1 MAQRL
6 VLCVDRRLTGGR
18 VGGAASLGPAVRLRA
33 ACVSVLLLITVAAA
47 AGAEQR
53 YQIIVTGATGG
64 AAYAQQYAK
73 WTQSLSQT
81 LIERMKF
88 DPARVT
94 VLSETADETRAAT
107 AASMRRIMSA
117 LRRQMQ
123 TEDLLFVLLIGHGT
137 FDGVDA
143 KFNLV
148 GPDLGR
154 RNGPHL
160 RGMPGRL
167 VVVNSAAASFPFIER
182 LSGARRVVISATDSV
197 AQQFDTVFPEYF
209 VEAFREEAGTRRQ
222 ERAGFGL
229 GGVRLGGRRRAAPLQ
244 QRAQLAT
251 ERSLLDDNGD
261 GVGREAAAQ
270 GEDGSLSSRTYL
282 DSSAAGAPPTDE
294 VLVELLQRR
303 AALEA
308 EAEELQVK
316 KQFMGPD
323 EHSREAR
330 AVMIALARVS
340 NSRADE
346 RDPAHRRPPNVCA
359 NPAAAYHHHHAART
373 RHRVLPVRCGRCHRS
388 RARRRPDRRQRRD
401 TADDQAGDAHLSPV
415 PAAAADA

>member
-1 MAQRL
+1 
-6 VLCVDRRLTGGR
+6 
-18 VGGAASLGPAVRLRA
+18 VRLRA
-33 ACVSVLLLITVAAA
+33 VCVSVLLLITVAAA

-53 YQIIVTGATGG
+53 YAVIVTGATGG

-107 AASMRRIMSA
+107 AANVRRIMSA

-148 GPDLGR
+148 GPDLESAEWASL
-154 RNGPHL
+154 L

-182 LSGARRVVISATDSV
+182 LSGVRRVVISATDSV
-197 AQQFDTVFPEYF
+197 AQRFDTVFPEYF
-209 VEAFREEAGTRRQ
+209 VEAFREEAGDVDKNGRVSVWEAFAWASGAVRRHY
-222 ERAGFGL
+222 
-229 GGVRLGGRRRAAPLQ
+229 Q

-303 AALEA
+303 ASLEA

-316 KQFMGPD
+316 KQFMAPD
-323 EHSREAR
+323 EYSRELER
-330 AVMIALARVS
+330 VMIALARI
-340 NSRADE
+340 SRE
-346 RDPAHRRPPNVCA
+346 IRG
-359 NPAAAYHHHHAART
+359 RT
-373 RHRVLPVRCGRCHRS
+373 K
-388 RARRRPDRRQRRD
+388 
-401 TADDQAGDAHLSPV
+401 T
-415 PAAAADA
+415 